1 MQNRNLFNEPMVV
14 FHKFFDGEDITQQ
27 DPVAC
32 IQVNVGMHYVVRVFP
47 YMYLDVYGRMYLFSR
62 LLKIRL
68 TPRPQPLLPGII
80 LYLNLLF
87 AFH

>member
-1 MQNRNLFNEPMVV
+1 MVD
-14 FHKFFDGEDITQQ
+14 FHKFFDSENITLREPEDLVT
-27 DPVAC
+27 C
-32 IQVNVGMHYVVRVFP
+32 INVGMRYVVRVFP
-47 YMYLDVYGRMYLFSR
+47 PVYHDSYGGMYSFSL

-68 TPRPQPLLPGII
+68 TPRLQLLLPGII